1 MTENENIWC
10 VYLHTN
16 KFNNKKYVGIT
27 SRNPLVRWGNGNG
40 YASNKHFFNSIK
52 KYGWQNGFKHE
63 ILYTNLSEE
72 IAGKIEKKL
81 IAKYHSYDMKFGY
94 NQDMGGHTAGQ
105 HSQNTKDKISE
116 IQKKKVFQY
125 DRYTGNFIKSFES
138 TLDAEKELNIPNSNI
153 SSVCIKKTKT
163 SHNFVFRYEKD
174 GYIEGEN
181 LSSEELKIINSNN
194 STTLVGKYMLD
205 GTTLIKEYPRIKDAY
220 ENEGIDKK
228 IFYKIL
234 DSNIEYNGCIWKR
247 IKNTYADKFLTLY
260 KKKRKTLKKI
270 LQYSSNGDFIESY
283 ESIDLA
289 EKKTNIKSKYI
300 LQSIKGKHVLAGNF
314 IWRESV
320 DGFIL
325 PSIEIPNDNRINRK
339 KIIQL
344 SLDDEYIQ
352 TFNSISEA
360 AKHFQISP
368 SSISR
373 CLRGKSSS
381 CNNFHWKYA

>member
-1 MTENENIWC
+1 
-10 VYLHTN
+10 
-16 KFNNKKYVGIT
+16 
-27 SRNPLVRWGNGNG
+27 
-40 YASNKHFFNSIK
+40 
-52 KYGWQNGFKHE
+52 
-63 ILYTNLSEE
+63 
-72 IAGKIEKKL
+72 
-81 IAKYHSYDMKFGY
+81 
-94 NQDMGGHTAGQ
+94 
-105 HSQNTKDKISE
+105 
-116 IQKKKVFQY
+116 
-125 DRYTGNFIKSFES
+125 
-138 TLDAEKELNIPNSNI
+138 
-153 SSVCIKKTKT
+153 
-163 SHNFVFRYEKD
+163 
-174 GYIEGEN
+174 
-181 LSSEELKIINSNN
+181 
-194 STTLVGKYMLD
+194 MLD